1 MTTNNRYKVIAKMS
15 TYCYEYVEATSNAE
29 AIEIASNM
37 DGGEFI
43 PMEQGTVGDWEIV
56 EAILQ
61 VSK

>member
-1 MTTNNRYKVIAKMS
+1 MS

-61 VSK
+61 VNT